1 MNAPRADGFPPP
13 VLPQAARRRVPSR
26 AATVLLT
33 GLLVTLAALS
43 VSFLVRTLGSGGAL
57 APDFTLVDQDAR
69 PLALSTL
76 RGHPVVL
83 FFGYAHCPD
92 VCPTTLAR
100 LAQALRSP
108 GAPRDTRVAFV
119 TVDPERDSPAVLK
132 RYVHL
137 FDPEFIGLSGS
148 PQALD
153 GVYAAY
159 HVLHQTRPAEHDRG
173 EYSVSHGTTLYYVGR
188 DGRLNGL
195 GNWDDATLQ
204 IAHDIKQFQ

>member
-1 MNAPRADGFPPP
+1 M
-13 VLPQAARRRVPSR
+13 
-26 AATVLLT
+26 
-33 GLLVTLAALS
+33 
-43 VSFLVRTLGSGGAL
+43 

-69 PLALSTL
+69 PFALSNL

-108 GAPRDTRVAFV
+108 GAPSDTRVVFV

-148 PQALD
+148 AQALD

-159 HVLHQTRPAEHDRG
+159 HVLRQIVPGERGRG
-173 EYSVSHGTTLYYVGR
+173 EYSVSHGTTVFYVGR
-188 DGRLNGL
+188 DGRLNGV
-195 GNWDDATLQ
+195 GNWDDAPLQ